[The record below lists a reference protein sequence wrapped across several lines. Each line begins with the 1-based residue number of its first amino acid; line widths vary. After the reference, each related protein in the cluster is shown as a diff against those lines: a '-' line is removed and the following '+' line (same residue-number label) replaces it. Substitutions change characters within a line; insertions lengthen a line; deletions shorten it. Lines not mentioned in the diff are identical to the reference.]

1 VFREIR
7 ARLWRWERTHPEW
20 TPEEGA
26 DGRWD
31 KIVASYAAIADEQF
45 LLIDPLAPED
55 GAEAERFWRALD
67 DDVQHHGPPGILL
80 TIFWHTRSTP
90 AILGRYPGSSV
101 WVHETIA
108 DRFAERTPFT
118 DTFRAGDK
126 LPGGILAF
134 ETTRASREVVL
145 WLPSHRALVVG
156 DVLLGAG
163 DGGARLCPP
172 SWLHGTTADAV
183 RTALRPVLDLPVE
196 LLLLTHGDAIESDA
210 RGALERALAE

>member
-1 VFREIR
+1 MDARGGCRRTLGQDRRLLRGDRGR
-7 ARLWRWERTHPEW
+7 AILAYRPARAGRRRGGGTVLARSRRRRPA
-20 TPEEGA
+20 PRSAGDPA
-26 DGRWD
+26 DD
-31 KIVASYAAIADEQF
+31 
-45 LLIDPLAPED
+45 L
-55 GAEAERFWRALD
+55 
-67 DDVQHHGPPGILL
+67 
-80 TIFWHTRSTP
+80 WHTRSTP